1 MCISRVCVFV
11 LWLTDWNHLI
21 PLKKDKCLLPLLSCF
36 SLGHFNLELQTAAT
50 FSSSQVEIYKLTG
63 SRFMWQTN
71 KTETLFFVG
80 YKTTLQI
87 NNQQPTAAR
96 RQSRSKDIKAET
108 FHRWRRTCRGNI
120 RPVIKVCGQS
130 SKLPPTL
137 FLRFISMSQKF
148 PTGFHLHMTLAWKEQ
163 RRLGR
168 NLIENI
174 KKTF

>member
-11 LWLTDWNHLI
+11 LWLTDWKHLI

-36 SLGHFNLELQTAAT
+36 SLGHFNLERQTAAT
-50 FSSSQVEIYKLTG
+50 FSSSQVEVYKLTG

-148 PTGFHLHMTLAWKEQ
+148 PTGFHLHMTLAGLLPSYAATTWKEFN
-163 RRLGR
+163 R
-168 NLIENI
+168 
-174 KKTF
+174 KY

>member
-1 MCISRVCVFV
+1 MCISRVCVFW
-11 LWLTDWNHLI
+11 LWLTDWKHLI

-36 SLGHFNLELQTAAT
+36 SLGHFNLERQTAAT

-87 NNQQPTAAR
+87 NNQQPTVAR

>member
-1 MCISRVCVFV
+1 MCISCVCVFV

-21 PLKKDKCLLPLLSCF
+21 PLKKDKCLLSCF
-36 SLGHFNLELQTAAT
+36 SLGHFNLERQTAAT
-50 FSSSQVEIYKLTG
+50 FSSSQVEVYKLTG

-87 NNQQPTAAR
+87 NNQQPTVAR

-148 PTGFHLHMTLAWKEQ
+148 PTGFHLHMTLAGLLPSYAATTWKEFN
-163 RRLGR
+163 R
-168 NLIENI
+168 
-174 KKTF
+174 KY